1 MNKCWCKLTIPL
13 HDITHTHRKKP
24 ESYHMGIDDESDREI
39 GTLIVDDTYFLRNLV
54 SAKLPVRHTIFPVE
68 TVIS

>member
-1 MNKCWCKLTIPL
+1 
-13 HDITHTHRKKP
+13 
-24 ESYHMGIDDESDREI
+24 MGIDDESDREI